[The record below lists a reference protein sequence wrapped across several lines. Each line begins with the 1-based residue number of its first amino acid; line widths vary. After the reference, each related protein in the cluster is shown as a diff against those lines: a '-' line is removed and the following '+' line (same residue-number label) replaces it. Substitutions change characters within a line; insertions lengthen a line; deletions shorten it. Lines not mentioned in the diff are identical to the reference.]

1 MSDQEEGKELNDA
14 LEKLERCC
22 PGSTKGLNGKDSS
35 KHLHLALLELERAR
49 KESDAL
55 FNSIKSLID
64 AENSPQAFITV
75 LEQLRNLIGFDDA
88 FVLRQQQETGMLT
101 VVAST
106 SPVFQEIEWK
116 SGAVFNKVLSGIT
129 YNFGNIN
136 ECPEWLNK
144 SPGILGNV
152 SSALHAPF
160 CTKTEHAM
168 CVCVSHQKKFFNKS
182 HVKILKRFSPLAG
195 QILYN
200 MEITERKEEEQVS
213 RIKKAYDQLKEE
225 TEQRKLAQESLIQ
238 AQKMEI
244 VGRLAGGVAH
254 DYNNILTTILGYSQ
268 IMAMKLDETNPM
280 RSMVDDIY
288 EAAERATDLT
298 RQLLAF
304 SRKQVMEMKVVSLNM
319 VVENISKMLRRLIGE
334 DIELQLKFV
343 ESAGN
348 IKADSGQIEQVIM
361 NLVINARDAMPGG
374 GNLTIETA
382 QVELDEQYAAVHSEV
397 EPGMYTVLI
406 VTDSGKGMS
415 QEEQEKI
422 FEPFFTTKKRGKGTG
437 LGLATVYGI
446 VRQHN
451 GHIYVYSELGKGTTF
466 KIYLPLDPGSAEEIG
481 RRETRTMPPG
491 NETILIVDDDFS
503 VRHLVQDT
511 LEPLGYNI
519 LEAGSG
525 EDALAVIKRSEEK
538 VDMVVTDLI
547 MPGMNGQELLE
558 NIRTILPD
566 IKSILMSGYTDDIV
580 NQNGIDFETNF
591 INKPVLPVFLANK
604 VREILDAQSATT

>member
-1 MSDQEEGKELNDA
+1 MHDKEDGKELDDA

-22 PGSTKGLNGKDSS
+22 PGSTKGLNSKDSS
-35 KHLHLALLELERAR
+35 KQLHLALLELEKAR

-55 FNSIKSLID
+55 FNSIQSLID
-64 AENSPQAFITV
+64 TENSQQAFTTV
-75 LEQLRNLIGFDDA
+75 LEQLKELIGFDDA
-88 FVLRQQQETGMLT
+88 FVLRQQRKTEELT
-101 VVAST
+101 VIAST
-106 SPVFQEIEWK
+106 SPIFQNTEWQAK
-116 SGAVFNKVLSGIT
+116 AVFKKVLSGIIH
-129 YNFGNIN
+129 NFGNIN
-136 ECPEWLNK
+136 ECPEWLDQDQE
-144 SPGILGNV
+144 ILGNI

-160 CTKTEHAM
+160 YTKTENAM
-168 CVCVSHQKKFFNKS
+168 YVCVSHQKKFFNKS
-182 HVKILKRFSPLAG
+182 HVKILQRFSPLAG

-200 MEITERKEEEQVS
+200 MEVSERKEEEQIDK
-213 RIKKAYDQLKEE
+213 IKQAYDQLKEE
-225 TEQRKLAQESLIQ
+225 TEQRKQAQESLIQ

-254 DYNNILTTILGYSQ
+254 DFNNILTAILGYSQ

-280 RSMVDDIY
+280 RAMVDDIY

-304 SRKQVMEMKVVSLNM
+304 SRKQVMEMKVVSLNT
-319 VVENISKMLRRLIGE
+319 VVENISKMLKRLIGE
-334 DIELQLKFV
+334 DIELQLTLL

-348 IKADSGQIEQVIM
+348 VKADPGQIEQVIM
-361 NLVINARDAMPGG
+361 NLVVNARDAMPNG
-374 GNLTIETA
+374 GNLTVKTG
-382 QVELDEQYAAVHSEV
+382 QVELDEKYAAVHNGV
-397 EPGMYTVLI
+397 APGMYTVLTVI
-406 VTDSGKGMS
+406 DTGKGMS
-415 QEEQEKI
+415 PEEQENI

-451 GHIYVYSELGKGTTF
+451 GHIYVYSELEKGTTF
-466 KIYLPLDPGSAEEIG
+466 KIYLPLDSGSAEELG
-481 RRETRTMPPG
+481 KRETRTMPLG

-503 VRHLVQDT
+503 VRHLIKDT

-538 VDMVVTDLI
+538 IAMVLTDLI
-547 MPGMNGQELLE
+547 MPGMNGQELLK
-558 NIRTILPD
+558 NIKTILPD

-580 NQNGIDFETNF
+580 HQNGIATKTDF
-591 INKPVLPVFLANK
+591 INKPLLPVFLSNK
-604 VREILDAQSATT
+604 IREVLDSEN